1 MNAPAIK
8 PYLIRAVYA
17 WCVDNYLTPYVSAVT
32 DGCLNIPLELSR
44 DGEIILNVSPAA
56 VSDLLI
62 DNEIIKFATRF
73 NGVPR
78 KIEIEIGAIKA
89 IFAKELGQGLT
100 FTPEIHSEQNHDV
113 VHEDQAV
120 TDQTAS
126 SDDPA
131 GSAKSAKE
139 KQDKPFLKV
148 VK

>member
-1 MNAPAIK
+1 MNVSAPSIK
-8 PYLIRAVYA
+8 PYLVRAVYA
-17 WCVDNYLTPYVSAVT
+17 WCVDNDLTPYVSAVT

-78 KIEIEIGAIKA
+78 KIEIEIEAIKA

-100 FTPEIHSEQNHDV
+100 FTPEIHSEQNHV
-113 VHEDQAV
+113 VAHEDQV
-120 TDQTAS
+120 ITDQTAS

-131 GSAKSAKE
+131 GSAKE
-139 KQDKPFLKV
+139 KQDKSFLKV